1 MTTWFISGTGTDIG
15 KTVVSDCD
23 GAWRSPRPGH
33 RAQTDRDGVDGRPA
47 DADQLAAA
55 CGRPDLADVHGFVR
69 MRAPLAPWA
78 AAMGGEPAVDFDE
91 VVEAIR
97 VQLLP
102 GCEHLIEGAGGLLV
116 PLDEQRV
123 IADLARAVDA
133 TVLIVAAEKLGV
145 ISHVLTAYECA
156 WARGLEI
163 GGIVLSQHKRRH
175 ASWKTNKQ
183 VIEGYVDCPVVH
195 FPKVKDDAAYAAA
208 GAELYKA
215 LNRTPAAP

>member
-1 MTTWFISGTGTDIG
+1 MTTWFITGTDTDIG
-15 KTVVSDCD
+15 KTVVGTAMAR
-23 GAWRSPRPGH
+23 GAHPAPVI
-33 RAQTDRDGVDGRPA
+33 ALKPIETGVDGRPA
-47 DADQLAAA
+47 DADALAAA

-78 AAMGGEPAVDFDE
+78 ANMGGEPAIDFDE

-102 GCEHLIEGAGGLLV
+102 GCEHIIEGAGGLLV
-116 PLDEQRV
+116 PLDDQRV
-123 IADLARAVDA
+123 IADLAREVDA

-163 GGIVLSQHKRRH
+163 GGIVLSRHKRRH

-195 FPKVKDDAAYAAA
+195 FPKVKDDAALAAA
-208 GAELYKA
+208 GAELYQA
-215 LNRTPAAP
+215 LNRTPGSP